1 MTETAPTEAPLPPLQ
16 IGIIPVTPFQQNCAI
31 LKCTATN
38 KAAIIDPG
46 GDAERILAAV
56 QQMGVEVEKIL
67 LTHGHLDHA
76 GGVAGVTA
84 VLKVPVEGPHIGDKP
99 LLEGIARQAAM
110 YGVAG
115 LTDAWS
121 DRYLVEGDTVSVGNL
136 TFDVLFVPGHSPGS
150 VVFVCRQAPVAFV
163 GDTLFQ
169 GSIGR
174 TDLPGCDHAALIAG
188 IKGKLFALADDT
200 VCLPGHGEAT
210 TIGHEKASNPFVRG

>member
-1 MTETAPTEAPLPPLQ
+1 MSTNQTPPLQ
-16 IGIIPVTPFQQNCAI
+16 IGIIPVTPFEQNCAI

-46 GDAERILAAV
+46 GDAPRILDAAR
-56 QQMGVEVEKIL
+56 QFGVEVEKIL

-76 GGVAGVTA
+76 GGVAGVVA
-84 VLKVPVEGPHIGDKP
+84 ELKVPVEGPHIADKP
-99 LLEGIARQAAM
+99 LLEGIGKQARM
-110 YGVAG
+110 YGVDG

-121 DRYLVEGDTVSVGNL
+121 DRYLVEGDTVTVGNL

-150 VVFVCRQAPVAFV
+150 VVFVCRNAPVAFV

-174 TDLPGCDHAALIAG
+174 TDFPGCDHDLLING
-188 IKGKLFALADDT
+188 IKTKLFALSDDT

-210 TIGHEKASNPFVRG
+210 TIGEEKATNPFLR

>member
-1 MTETAPTEAPLPPLQ
+1 MTQDTPPLQ

-31 LKCTATN
+31 VKCTATN
-38 KAAIIDPG
+38 KAAIVDPG

-56 QQMGVEVEKIL
+56 KQFGVEVEKII

-76 GGVAGVTA
+76 GGVADVVA
-84 VLKVPVEGPHIGDKP
+84 ALKVPVEGPHIGDKT
-99 LLEGIARQAAM
+99 LLEGISKQAQM
-110 YGVAG
+110 YGVG
-115 LTDAWS
+115 GMQDAWS
-121 DRYLVEGDTVSVGNL
+121 DRYLVEGDTVTVGKL

-150 VVFVCRQAPVAFV
+150 VVFVSREVPVAFV

-174 TDLPGCDHAALIAG
+174 TDLPGCDHAALISG
-188 IKGKLFALADDT
+188 IKTKLFALSDDT

-210 TIGHEKASNPFVRG
+210 TIGEEKATNPFLR

>member
-1 MTETAPTEAPLPPLQ
+1 MSAPKDQPPLQ

-31 LKCTATN
+31 VKCTATN

-46 GDAERILAAV
+46 GDAEKILGAV
-56 QQMGVEVEKIL
+56 KQFGVEVEKII

-76 GGVAGVTA
+76 GGVADVVA
-84 VLKVPVEGPHIGDKP
+84 ALKVPVEGPHIGDKP
-99 LLEGIARQAAM
+99 LLEGISKQAQM
-110 YGVAG
+110 YGVG
-115 LTDAWS
+115 GMQDAWS
-121 DRYLVEGDTVSVGNL
+121 DRYLVEGDTVTVGKL

-150 VVFVCRQAPVAFV
+150 VVFVSREVPVAFV

-174 TDLPGCDHAALIAG
+174 TDLPGCDHAALISG
-188 IKGKLFALADDT
+188 IKTKLFALSDDT

-210 TIGHEKASNPFVRG
+210 TIGEEKATNPFLR

>member
-1 MTETAPTEAPLPPLQ
+1 MSDETLPPLQ

-46 GDAERILAAV
+46 GDAEQILEAV
-56 QQMGVEVEKIL
+56 KHFGVDVEKII

-76 GGVAGVTA
+76 GGVADVVA
-84 VLKVPVEGPHIGDKP
+84 ALKVPVEGPHIGDKP
-99 LLEGIARQAAM
+99 LLEGISKQAKM
-110 YGVAG
+110 YGAG
-115 LTDAWS
+115 GMKDAWS
-121 DRYLVEGDTVSVGNL
+121 DRYLVEGDTVTVGNL

-150 VVFVCRQAPVAFV
+150 VVFVSREAPIAFV

-174 TDLPGCDHAALIAG
+174 TDLPGCDHKALING
-188 IKGKLFALADDT
+188 IKTKLFTLPEDT
-200 VCLPGHGEAT
+200 TCFPGHGEAT
-210 TIGHEKASNPFVRG
+210 TIGAEKAGNPFVR

>member
-1 MTETAPTEAPLPPLQ
+1 MSAPKDQPPLQ

-31 LKCTATN
+31 VKCTATN

-46 GDAERILAAV
+46 GDAEKILGAV
-56 QQMGVEVEKIL
+56 KQFGVEVEKII

-76 GGVAGVTA
+76 GGVADVVA
-84 VLKVPVEGPHIGDKP
+84 ALKVPVEGPHIGDKT
-99 LLEGIARQAAM
+99 LLEGISKQAQM
-110 YGVAG
+110 YGVG
-115 LTDAWS
+115 GMQDAWS
-121 DRYLVEGDTVSVGNL
+121 DRYLVEGDTVTVGKL

-150 VVFVCRQAPVAFV
+150 VVFVSREVPVAFV

-174 TDLPGCDHAALIAG
+174 TDLPGCDHAALISG
-188 IKGKLFALADDT
+188 IKTKLFALSDDT

-210 TIGHEKASNPFVRG
+210 TIGEEKATNPFLR

>member
-1 MTETAPTEAPLPPLQ
+1 MSAPKDQPPLQ

-31 LKCTATN
+31 VKCTATN
-38 KAAIIDPG
+38 KAAIVDPG

-56 QQMGVEVEKIL
+56 KQFGVEVEKII

-76 GGVAGVTA
+76 GGVADVVA
-84 VLKVPVEGPHIGDKP
+84 ALKVPVEGPHIGDKT
-99 LLEGIARQAAM
+99 LLEGISKQAQM
-110 YGVAG
+110 YGVG
-115 LTDAWS
+115 GMQDAWS
-121 DRYLVEGDTVSVGNL
+121 DRYLVEGDTVTVGKL

-150 VVFVCRQAPVAFV
+150 VVFVSREVPVAFV

-174 TDLPGCDHAALIAG
+174 TDLPGCDHAALISG
-188 IKGKLFALADDT
+188 IKTKLFALSDDT

-210 TIGHEKASNPFVRG
+210 TIGEEKATNPFLR